1 MASQNPK
8 GSSQS
13 GKKAMGVP
21 PSAEVVAPPAAAVPD
36 NRPSPPTVRLPN
48 PSSAPQKPEIH
59 GNAEGPTGVVGQK
72 ETAPTA
78 VEAAAA
84 AAGQSNSGSSEAAPV
99 TDLQKK
105 LRRAERFGTPVMLS
119 EQEKRNSRAERF
131 GTVSTLDGGKIV
143 GPLEEQKRKARAE
156 RFGLKAETDEEAK
169 KKARLERFAPYSKL
183 DTSEEEKRKARAIR
197 FSQASP
203 KVSGQSNSDLKAT
216 AL

>member
-8 GSSQS
+8 GSSQP
-13 GKKAMGVP
+13 GKKAMDAAP
-21 PSAEVVAPPAAAVPD
+21 TAEVVAAPAAAVPD
-36 NRPSPPTVRLPN
+36 SRPSPPTARLPN

-78 VEAAAA
+78 VEAAAVA
-84 AAGQSNSGSSEAAPV
+84 SQANSGSSEAALV

-119 EQEKRNSRAERF
+119 EEEKRNSRAERF
-131 GTVSTLDGGKIV
+131 GTATTLDGGKIV

-156 RFGLKAETDEEAK
+156 RFGLKAETDEETK

-183 DTSEEEKRKARAIR
+183 DTSEEEKRKARAVR
-197 FSQASP
+197 FSQTSP

>member
-8 GSSQS
+8 GSSQAGTKS
-13 GKKAMGVP
+13 MDAP

-36 NRPSPPTVRLPN
+36 NRPSSPTARFPN

-78 VEAAAA
+78 VEAAVV
-84 AAGQSNSGSSEAAPV
+84 AGQSNSDASEAAPV

-119 EQEKRNSRAERF
+119 EEEKRNSRAERF
-131 GTVSTLDGGKIV
+131 GTTSTFDGGKIG

-169 KKARLERFAPYSKL
+169 KKARLERFAPDSKL

-203 KVSGQSNSDLKAT
+203 KVSGQANSDLKAT

>member
-8 GSSQS
+8 GSSQAGTKS
-13 GKKAMGVP
+13 MDAP

-36 NRPSPPTVRLPN
+36 NRPSSPTARFPN

-59 GNAEGPTGVVGQK
+59 GNAEGPTAAVV
-72 ETAPTA
+72 
-78 VEAAAA
+78 
-84 AAGQSNSGSSEAAPV
+84 AGQSNSDASEAAPV

-119 EQEKRNSRAERF
+119 EEEKRNSRAERF
-131 GTVSTLDGGKIV
+131 GTTSTFDGGKIG

-169 KKARLERFAPYSKL
+169 KKARLERFAPDSKL

-197 FSQASP
+197 CADCF
-203 KVSGQSNSDLKAT
+203 VWILVNFF
-216 AL
+216 